1 MCACGLHYD
10 CKAIC
15 SKLIIVQMLLTID
28 IIGTMFELKA

>member
-1 MCACGLHYD
+1 MCTYGLHCD